1 MRLGF
6 SAWAMA
12 RLPVAEQ
19 IAIVREAGYAG
30 IELVSDPQG
39 SLDAR
44 SLDGPGRRA
53 LRELLDASG
62 LALPSIAAHGNLL
75 QTDPERRAEQLARI
89 QAGIDLAADLAG
101 PEGPPCVVTMTYGR
115 PETYVAQREEIAAG
129 CEELARYAA
138 PKGVTVALEP
148 HVGQAFDL
156 PEKVAW
162 LMERAGSP
170 HFRLNF
176 DNSHFEVMGRDLAEY
191 VPLLTPYAVHT
202 HLKDQRGLSPQ
213 HEFLV
218 PGEGDFDYPRYL
230 RAMAVAGYGGFVTV
244 EISKMVQNRPEY
256 DPRDVARRSFEVLT
270 GAARQAGVALESG
283 VRQGASEVR
292 R

>member
-1 MRLGF
+1 MQLGF

-12 RLPVAEQ
+12 RLPVEEQ

-44 SLDGPGRRA
+44 SLDGAGRKA
-53 LRELLDASG
+53 LRSLLDASG

-75 QTDPERRAEQLARI
+75 QQDPQRRAEQLTRI
-89 QAGIDLAADLAG
+89 QAGIDLAADIAG
-101 PEGPPCVVTMTYGR
+101 PAGPPCVVTMAYGR
-115 PETYVAQREEIAAG
+115 PETYEAQREEIAERCG
-129 CEELARYAA
+129 ELARYAG
-138 PKGVTVALEP
+138 PRGVTVALEP

-162 LMERAGSP
+162 LMERVDSP

-176 DNSHFEVMGRDLAEY
+176 DNSHFEVMGRDLAQY

-230 RAMAVAGYGGFVTV
+230 RAMAGAGYGGFVTV
-244 EISKMVQNRPEY
+244 EISKMVQNRPGYE
-256 DPRDVARRSFEVLT
+256 PPDVARRSFEVLT
-270 GAARQAGVALESG
+270 EASRQAEVPLEAGVGEGASG
-283 VRQGASEVR
+283 VPR
-292 R
+292 